1 MAKFDFN
8 SSRYA
13 RFFES
18 KQNTNFLQT
27 FINTEGLLHT
37 NYGWHNT
44 QGRIAS
50 AATPTASTGVAS
62 FTVKARALKAAP
74 LMDLRAP
81 LGDSNQMDTDGLQMY
96 TASIPDFIA
105 PGFVETAMERE
116 DRIKRYEI
124 FGNDADI
131 VASWVQT
138 VQTQVDS
145 ADTTLNF
152 ITATLMSKSKID
164 YRGIARGIQLPL
176 HEAPVPKENFV
187 KAGEKVWTDPDCKIL
202 TQMAAIEKAKRDK
215 WGYSGALKWQV
226 TRKMFYETFL
236 ENAQVK
242 ELVDSYKKNPMAWIA
257 QAEGAPTTVD
267 LFIRAFQ
274 DFPGVSPIEIVE
286 ERERNLTNTGDKFIQ
301 GWDDNIAVLRPAGDA
316 VEFEY
321 TNNLDR
327 MMFEKYGSNTVTKV
341 FAQTNNGLGT
351 LVNTTLNN
359 GMYQEWH
366 TDLMM
371 SAVPALIEFPYHVI
385 VDTSVAGDT
394 PITT

>member
-1 MAKFDFN
+1 MPKFDFN

-18 KQNTNFLQT
+18 KQNTRFLQT

-37 NYGWHNT
+37 NYNWHNT
-44 QGRIAS
+44 QGHKAS
-50 AATPTASTGVAS
+50 AATPTATNGVAS

-81 LGDSNQMDTDGLQMY
+81 LGDSNQMDTEGIDMY

-116 DRIKRYEI
+116 DRIRRFDM

-131 VASWVQT
+131 VAAWVQN
-138 VQTQVDS
+138 VQTQIDS
-145 ADTTLNF
+145 ADTTLNYL
-152 ITATLMSKSKID
+152 TATLMSTGKID
-164 YRGIARGIQLPL
+164 YTGIGRGIQLPL
-176 HEAPVPKENFV
+176 HEARIPEGNRVN
-187 KAGEKVWTDPDCKIL
+187 AGDKVWTDADCKIL
-202 TQMAAIEKAKRDK
+202 TQMAAIEKAKREE
-215 WGYSGALKWQV
+215 WGYNGAMLWQV
-226 TRKMFYETFL
+226 TRKMFYEVFL

-242 ELVDSYKKNPMAWIA
+242 ELVDSYKKNPLAWIA
-257 QAEGAPTTVD
+257 QADGAPTTVD

-286 ERERNLTNTGDKFIQ
+286 ERERNLTNTGDAFIQ
-301 GWDDNIAVLRPAGDA
+301 GWADDIAVLRPAGDA

-321 TNNLDR
+321 TDNLDKL
-327 MMFEKYGSNTVTKV
+327 MSEKYGASTITKV

-351 LVNTTLNN
+351 LMNTTLNN
-359 GMYQEWH
+359 GNYKEWH

-385 VDTSVAGDT
+385 VKTSVADT
-394 PITT
+394 TITT